1 MAQKI
6 LLIEDNPDLAN
17 LLSLYL
23 RSGGYEEVLAQNS
36 AQGISKALSESP
48 DLIITDLFLPDMN
61 AVDAANELR
70 QNPTTAVIPII
81 VLTAMTV
88 GDWKAQALKAGVA
101 EFLVKPISRSHL
113 LKVVRNLIQATCLLT
128 DRETM

>member
-23 RSGGYEEVLAQNS
+23 RSGGYKEVLAQNS
-36 AQGISKALSESP
+36 AQGISTALTERP
-48 DLIITDLFLPDMN
+48 DLIITDLFLPDMS

-70 QNPTTAVIPII
+70 QNPTTAAIPII
-81 VLTAMTV
+81 VLTAMTG

-113 LKVVRNLIQATCLLT
+113 LEVVRKLIHSTSLLT
-128 DRETM
+128 DR

>member
-6 LLIEDNPDLAN
+6 LLIEDNRDLAN

-23 RSGGYEEVLAQNS
+23 RSGGYKEVLAQNS
-36 AQGISKALSESP
+36 AQGISKALSERP

-61 AVDAANELR
+61 GVDAANELR
-70 QNPTTAVIPII
+70 QNPTTAGIPII

-113 LKVVRNLIQATCLLT
+113 LQVVRNLIQATSLLT
-128 DRETM
+128 DR